1 MSESDNLPEVLAA
14 LRAFQERFDFNMGMA
29 ANEIGIALEGFAK
42 REIKGDR
49 KSVGYPAT
57 PDQPPMNVT
66 GNLRRSIKSNRPER
80 LGFGTYTVEVGAYMV
95 YARAVELG
103 GAPTWTRGQ
112 KFPYM
117 QPAIEEFRRTN
128 LIRRILIKHLG
139 RQ

>member
-1 MSESDNLPEVLAA
+1 MSESDNLPEVVAA
-14 LRAFQERFDFNMGMA
+14 LNIFKERFEYNVGMA
-29 ANEIGIALEGFAK
+29 ANEIGIAIEGFAK

-57 PDQPPMNVT
+57 PNEPPMNVT
-66 GNLRRSIKSNRPER
+66 GNLRRSIKANTQRK
-80 LGFGTYTVEVGAYMV
+80 GFGIYVAEIGAYME

-117 QPAIEEFRRTN
+117 EPALQEFRRTN
-128 LIRRILIKHLG
+128 LITRILIKHLG

>member
-1 MSESDNLPEVLAA
+1 MSESDNLPEVLAG
-14 LRAFQERFDFNMGMA
+14 LKNYQERFDYNLSRA

-57 PDQPPMNVT
+57 SGAPPMNVT
-66 GNLRRSIKSNRPER
+66 GNLRRSIKSSSQRV
-80 LGFGTYTVEVGAYMV
+80 GFNHYVAEVGAYMV

-117 QPAIEEFRRTN
+117 EPALEEFKRTN
-128 LIRRILIKHLG
+128 LIRRILVKHLG